1 MPRRL
6 QDLDPEERLSKDQE
20 YDTLPIGTQVAR
32 DFLDVHKGGLT
43 YRLRI
48 HCDRYGL
55 GDPKKKL
62 IPQKWLIQPNSL
74 EMLG

>member
-1 MPRRL
+1 MPSRL
-6 QDLDPEERLSKDQE
+6 QDLGPEERLSKDQE

-48 HCDRYGL
+48 HCDRCGRGRL
-55 GDPKKKL
+55 SVGVHKGVGG
-62 IPQKWLIQPNSL
+62 
-74 EMLG
+74 ER